1 MPVRK
6 QFLIVLNV
14 KYHARVVYFSI
25 GFRKLFKKCRIVF
38 ETFLKVDNQNV
49 LRASLISSVGK
60 SN

>member
-14 KYHARVVYFSI
+14 KNHARVVDLSI